1 MHCIPLFIV
10 GLIQAQSFI
19 YFTFQSETVFVF
31 FFSVCFYGTR
41 RHLLAMQSLSAQRN
55 RKSDVSEKKAVETT
69 VEWGRGPQAGDRLP
83 TAVSLLRRNS
93 TDSARNEVKT
103 AFIRYEKSMN
113 ELAKSARKLYKNAR
127 LRSLPLRKPM
137 MRGKIGKNLVSK

>member
-1 MHCIPLFIV
+1 
-10 GLIQAQSFI
+10 
-19 YFTFQSETVFVF
+19 
-31 FFSVCFYGTR
+31 
-41 RHLLAMQSLSAQRN
+41 MQSLSAQRN

-137 MRGKIGKNLVSK
+137 MRGKIGDSDARPLRTPVPSAWAITERENK